1 MVDLRFTRS
10 AIRSLRRFA
19 KGDPKSTAALRAA
32 IDRPAANPAD
42 PALDVARLQG
52 REGFRLRVGGYR
64 AIFTRDGDTI
74 TVVDV
79 GLRGG
84 IYRR

>member
-19 KGDPKSTAALRAA
+19 KGDPKSAAALRAA
-32 IDRPAANPAD
+32 IDRLAAD

-84 IYRR
+84 ICRR